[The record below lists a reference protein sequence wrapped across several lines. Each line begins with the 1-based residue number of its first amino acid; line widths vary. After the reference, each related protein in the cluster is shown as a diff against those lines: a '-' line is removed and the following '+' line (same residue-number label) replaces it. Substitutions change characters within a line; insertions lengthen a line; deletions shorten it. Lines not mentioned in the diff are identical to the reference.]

1 MYLQPQ
7 PQPSPLA
14 EQAQPFSAVGGN
26 ATTSAITTT
35 EHALELRSDHSQL
48 SSRDGDL

>member
-7 PQPSPLA
+7 PQPFP
-14 EQAQPFSAVGGN
+14 AVGGN
-26 ATTSAITTT
+26 ALTSAITTT
-35 EHALELRSDHSQL
+35 EHALELRSDHRQL

>member
-1 MYLQPQ
+1 MQRQAMYLQPQ
-7 PQPSPLA
+7 P
-14 EQAQPFSAVGGN
+14 QPFSAVGGN